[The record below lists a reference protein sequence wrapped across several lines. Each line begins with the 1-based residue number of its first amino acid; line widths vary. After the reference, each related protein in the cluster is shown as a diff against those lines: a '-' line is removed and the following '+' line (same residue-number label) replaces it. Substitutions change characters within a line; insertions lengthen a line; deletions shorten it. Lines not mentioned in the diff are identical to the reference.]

1 MAFKELAQRRNLW
14 FKIFLGLT
22 AAELQG
28 NKKKGK
34 EKKKNKSINNM
45 HIDKLPE
52 QWKKSISGRSSTFNT
67 DVAKIIK

>member
-28 NKKKGK
+28 NIKKKKKGK

-52 QWKKSISGRSSTFNT
+52 QWKKVYLGGRVLSTLMWL
-67 DVAKIIK
+67 K

>member
-28 NKKKGK
+28 NIKKKKKRERK
-34 EKKKNKSINNM
+34 EKKQK
-45 HIDKLPE
+45 H
-52 QWKKSISGRSSTFNT
+52 
-67 DVAKIIK
+67 

>member
-28 NKKKGK
+28 NIKKKKKGGK
-34 EKKKNKSINNM
+34 KRKKTKALTICTLTSYLNSEKKYI
-45 HIDKLPE
+45 
-52 QWKKSISGRSSTFNT
+52 WKVEYFQH
-67 DVAKIIK
+67 

>member
-28 NKKKGK
+28 NIKKKKKGERK
-34 EKKKNKSINNM
+34 EKKQK
-45 HIDKLPE
+45 H
-52 QWKKSISGRSSTFNT
+52 
-67 DVAKIIK
+67 

>member
-28 NKKKGK
+28 NIKKKKRGK
-34 EKKKNKSINNM
+34 KRKKTKALTICTLTSYLNSG
-45 HIDKLPE
+45 
-52 QWKKSISGRSSTFNT
+52 KKYIWEVEYFQH
-67 DVAKIIK
+67 